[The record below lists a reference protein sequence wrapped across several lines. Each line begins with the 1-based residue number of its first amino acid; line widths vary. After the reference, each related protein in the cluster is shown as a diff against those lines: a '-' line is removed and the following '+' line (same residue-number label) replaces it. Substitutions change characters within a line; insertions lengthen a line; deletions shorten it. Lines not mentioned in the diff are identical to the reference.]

1 LHQIACAAKWYQ
13 LKTKRYAFL
22 IIYCI
27 AANRL
32 AESFLSRARFLLL
45 RRATFCLLHPPP
57 LVDSAQPAG
66 CAFFCPNKGLTLSLR
81 DPKITGFSRAAAQ

>member
-1 LHQIACAAKWYQ
+1 MWYQ
-13 LKTKRYAFL
+13 LIKNKDARIQ

-27 AANRL
+27 AANAL
-32 AESFLSRARFLLL
+32 AESVLSLARLLLL

-66 CAFFCPNKGLTLSLR
+66 CAFFCPNKGLTLGLR
-81 DPKITGFSRAAAQ
+81 APKITGFSRAAAQ

>member
-1 LHQIACAAKWYQ
+1 MTYAANVVSIKNNDVRFQ
-13 LKTKRYAFL
+13 

-32 AESFLSRARFLLL
+32 AESVLSLARFLLL

-66 CAFFCPNKGLTLSLR
+66 CAFFCPNKGLTLSLQA
-81 DPKITGFSRAAAQ
+81 PKIIGFSHAAAQ